1 MHGTLLTRQAA
12 QAWAT
17 RLADMPLAERLRLP
31 GLQPHRADIVVHG
44 ICILLSV
51 MERLEIQTIRVSE
64 YGNLD
69 GYMKRRYGLRGEIAQ
84 A

>member
-1 MHGTLLTRQAA
+1 MHGTLLTRQAV

>member
-1 MHGTLLTRQAA
+1 
-12 QAWAT
+12 
-17 RLADMPLAERLRLP
+17 MPLAERLRLP

>member
-1 MHGTLLTRQAA
+1 
-12 QAWAT
+12 
-17 RLADMPLAERLRLP
+17 
-31 GLQPHRADIVVHG
+31 
-44 ICILLSV
+44 